1 MHKLWQLS
9 KATAQSLECQ
19 RQIVFFFGTVTG
31 KGHYNV
37 SQSCDIIPFWHVFA
51 DDLVEKNQKEVKIH
65 DVDPLALT
73 LLVDFSYTGEIVIS
87 EDNVQVS
94 NTH

>member
-1 MHKLWQLS
+1 M
-9 KATAQSLECQ
+9 
-19 RQIVFFFGTVTG
+19 
-31 KGHYNV
+31 
-37 SQSCDIIPFWHVFA
+37 SQSCVIIPFWHVFA